1 MTLNALNNTAQK
13 YRKELL
19 MIPFLALR
27 EHVLQFMAFYP
38 NIQWKEVIG
47 QMLGNFELRPHD
59 GQVNTQSGITINAR
73 ELEVYVGDV
82 ITDEDPEALRK
93 SILGQNLLNNAQ
105 PAKHPLEAQILA
117 AIMAEVSKKL
127 ARTIWN
133 ASRNP
138 AGTTTAE
145 LYNGFD
151 TITAAEIAA
160 NNISTG
166 NGNLISLGSITA
178 SNAMDKLTDLYYAA
192 DVTMRE
198 KNTVMFVP
206 YGLYDLAQKQ
216 MRDDYGA
223 ANFNQSESWMYVL
236 GSDKRCRIVP
246 QIGKSGSGYIHMAE
260 DKVFQVGTDIASDAP
275 TILVKEIDNPWKA
288 RFVTKMAFGVQF
300 ASIQKEH
307 LMVGTITPIS

>member
-1 MTLNALNNTAQK
+1 MTLTALNNTAQK

-27 EHVLQFMAFYP
+27 EHVLQYMAFFP

-47 QMLGNFELRPHD
+47 QLLGNFELRPHD
-59 GQVNTQSGITINAR
+59 GNVNLQSGITVKAR

-105 PAKHPLEAQILA
+105 PSKHPLEAQILA
-117 AIMAEVSKKL
+117 LIMMEISKKL
-127 ARTIWN
+127 GKTIWN
-133 ASRNP
+133 AQRNP
-138 AGTTTAE
+138 TGTTTAE
-145 LYNGFD
+145 LYDGFD
-151 TITAAEIAA
+151 TITSAEITA
-160 NNISTG
+160 NNISNG
-166 NGNLISLGSITA
+166 NGNLLSLGTINA
-178 SNAMDKLTDLYYAA
+178 NNAMDKLTDLYYAA

-198 KNTVMFVP
+198 RNTVMFVP
-206 YGLYDLAQKQ
+206 YAVYDFAQKQ

-246 QIGKSGSGYIHMAE
+246 QVGKFGSQFIHLSEPSNM
-260 DKVFQVGTDIASDAP
+260 QVGTDIESDKP

-300 ASIQKEH
+300 SSINKEN
-307 LMVGTITPIS
+307 LMVGQITPIS